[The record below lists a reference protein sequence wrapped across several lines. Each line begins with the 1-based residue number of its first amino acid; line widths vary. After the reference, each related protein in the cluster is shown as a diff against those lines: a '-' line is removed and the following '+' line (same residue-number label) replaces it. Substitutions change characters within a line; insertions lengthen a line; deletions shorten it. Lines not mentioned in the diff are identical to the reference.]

1 MQQGDRIVLV
11 VPVGP
16 VRADASD
23 CAELCT
29 QALAGERAVVLNT
42 GTKDWIHLQLE
53 SDGYTGWVDRKQ
65 WAAPADDP
73 GSAFI
78 LQAPF
83 SGWLRSDGALM
94 HYPAGSRL
102 LRSDAGHWSLNG
114 NGLEP
119 VEPVGRALEA
129 AEDAVE
135 AAQQFLGA
143 PYLWGGKTATGIDCS
158 GLVQVAWKLTGQD
171 VPRDA
176 SQQAEVGPSISW
188 GEQQRGDVVFFQ
200 NEAGKVVHV
209 GVLIDA
215 TTIVHAAG
223 EVRVDALVPEGIQRG
238 DRVTHAFH
246 SIRRWSLKC

>member
-1 MQQGDRIVLV
+1 MQQGDHIVLV

-16 VRADASD
+16 VRTDASD
-23 CAELCT
+23 RAELCT
-29 QALAGERAVVLNT
+29 QGLAGEAATVLAT
-42 GTKDWIHLQLE
+42 GPKDWIHIQLE

-65 WAAPADDP
+65 WSSPTVVA
-73 GSAFI
+73 GSKFI
-78 LQAPF
+78 LQTPF
-83 SGWLRSDGALM
+83 SAWLRSDGALLY
-94 HYPAGSRL
+94 YPAGSRL

-129 AEDAVE
+129 AEDAVD

-143 PYLWGGKTATGIDCS
+143 PYLWGGKTASGIDCS
-158 GLVQVAWKLTGQD
+158 GLVQVAWKLTGQV

-176 SQQAEVGPSISW
+176 SQQAEVGQFISW

-223 EVRVDALVPEGIQRG
+223 EVRVDDLVPEGIQR
-238 DRVTHAFH
+238 DNRLTHAFH
-246 SIRRWSLKC
+246 SIRRWSLKG

>member
-1 MQQGDRIVLV
+1 MGGSPED
-11 VPVGP
+11 
-16 VRADASD
+16 S
-23 CAELCT
+23 
-29 QALAGERAVVLNT
+29 
-42 GTKDWIHLQLE
+42 
-53 SDGYTGWVDRKQ
+53 
-65 WAAPADDP
+65 

-102 LRSDAGHWSLNG
+102 RRNDSGHWSLNG

-119 VEPVGRALEA
+119 VEALGRALEA

-143 PYLWGGKTATGIDCS
+143 PYLWAGKRPLLLTAQGCS
-158 GLVQVAWKLTGQD
+158 GGLEIDGAGRATRRAPTSRGRTVYF
-171 VPRDA
+171 
-176 SQQAEVGPSISW
+176 VGRATA
-188 GEQQRGDVVFFQ
+188 RGRGVLS

-209 GVLIDA
+209 GILLDA
-215 TTIVHAAG
+215 TTIVHRP
-223 EVRVDALVPEGIQRG
+223 ERYVYALVPEGIQRD

-246 SIRRWSLKC
+246 SIRRWSLKAEARLLRGQVPQHRAGAVAVIP

>member
-1 MQQGDRIVLV
+1 MQPGDRIVLV

-16 VRADASD
+16 VRVDAVTALN
-23 CAELCT
+23 CA
-29 QALAGERAVVLNT
+29 RKHWRRT
-42 GTKDWIHLQLE
+42 GCGAEHRDKRLDAHQLE
-53 SDGYTGWVDRKQ
+53 SDDYTGWVDGKQ
-65 WAAPADDP
+65 WAVPTDDS

-119 VEPVGRALEA
+119 VDPVGRALEA

-135 AAQQFLGA
+135 AAQQFIGA

-176 SQQAEVGPSISW
+176 YQQAEVGPSISW
-188 GEQQRGDVVFFQ
+188 GEKQRGDVVFFQ

-209 GVLIDA
+209 GVLLDA

-238 DRVTHAFH
+238 DLVTHAFH
-246 SIRRWSLKC
+246 SIRRWSLKG

>member
-1 MQQGDRIVLV
+1 MQKGNRIVLV

-16 VRADASD
+16 IRVDASD
-23 CAELCT
+23 RAELCT
-29 QALAGERAVVLNT
+29 QALAGELAVVLNT
-42 GTKDWIHLQLE
+42 GPKDWIHIQLE

-65 WAAPADDP
+65 WACPADDSGYP
-73 GSAFI
+73 FI

-83 SGWLRSDGALM
+83 SAWLRGDGALM
-94 HYPAGSRL
+94 HYPAGTRL
-102 LRSDAGHWSLNG
+102 RRDDAGHWSLND

-119 VEPVGRALEA
+119 VEAVGLALEA

-135 AAQQFLGA
+135 AAQQFIGA
-143 PYLWGGKTATGIDCS
+143 PYLWGGKTAAGIDCS

-176 SQQAEVGPSISW
+176 SKQAEVGQSISW

-200 NEAGKVVHV
+200 NDAGKVVHV

-215 TTIVHAAG
+215 LTIAHAAG
-223 EVRVDALVPEGIQRG
+223 EVRVDSLVPGGIQRG
-238 DRVTHAFH
+238 DRLTHAFH
-246 SIRRWSLKC
+246 SIRRWSLKG

>member
-16 VRADASD
+16 VRTDASD
-23 CAELCT
+23 RAELCT
-29 QALAGERAVVLNT
+29 QALAGEQAMVLNT
-42 GTKDWIHLQLE
+42 GAKDWVHIQLE

-65 WAAPADDP
+65 WAAPADGAD
-73 GSAFI
+73 STFI

-83 SGWLRSDGALM
+83 SAWLRGDGALM
-94 HYPAGSRL
+94 HYPAGSKLQRD
-102 LRSDAGHWSLNG
+102 SAGHWALNG

-119 VEPVGRALEA
+119 LEPVGRALEA
-129 AEDAVE
+129 TEDAVE

-143 PYLWGGKTATGIDCS
+143 PYMWGGKTASGIDCS

-176 SQQAEVGPSISW
+176 SQQAEVGQPISW
-188 GEQQRGDVVFFQ
+188 GERQRGDVVFFQ
-200 NEAGKVVHV
+200 NEAGKVIHV

-223 EVRVDALVPEGIQRG
+223 EVRLDSLLPEGIQQGNRL
-238 DRVTHAFH
+238 THAFH
-246 SIRRWSLKC
+246 SIRRWSLKG

>member
-1 MQQGDRIVLV
+1 
-11 VPVGP
+11 
-16 VRADASD
+16 
-23 CAELCT
+23 
-29 QALAGERAVVLNT
+29 
-42 GTKDWIHLQLE
+42 
-53 SDGYTGWVDRKQ
+53 
-65 WAAPADDP
+65 
-73 GSAFI
+73 
-78 LQAPF
+78 
-83 SGWLRSDGALM
+83 M

-102 LRSDAGHWSLNG
+102 RRSDAGHWSLNG

-119 VEPVGRALEA
+119 VDPVGRALEA

-158 GLVQVAWKLTGQD
+158 GLVQVAWKMTGQD

-188 GEQQRGDVVFFQ
+188 GEQERGDVVFFQ

-223 EVRVDALVPEGIQRG
+223 EVRVDSLLPEGIQRD

-246 SIRRWSLKC
+246 SIRRWSLKG